1 MLCDFLFWLF
11 RADTMVCNEGEVV
24 GGFTLK
30 DGLEVFIVLGTSGRD
45 SEMATWLVLVWVL

>member
-45 SEMATWLVLVWVL
+45 SEMALWLVLVWVL